1 MNMTEIIR
9 TKKIYEMGEIEASSN
24 SIKGTYRS
32 TNLMRQP
39 NAIIKSCLK
48 NKIAEIYGLEEKIK
62 LIDYISELALYYP
75 QKDSIVVISTV
86 MALRWQNE
94 EEYSKKWE
102 FEDYISYIFE
112 EHSNTAD
119 ELMSYILGDKWKIFQ
134 KELEW
139 RPEKMKEYAR
149 KMIEGEM
156 ERLNGSSNLEK
167 EIEKHRDLSVK

>member
-1 MNMTEIIR
+1 MATN
-9 TKKIYEMGEIEASSN
+9 KIYEMGEREITST
-24 SIKGTYRS
+24 SIRGAYRS

-39 NAIIKSCLK
+39 NAIVKSCLK
-48 NKIAEIYGLEEKIK
+48 NKIAEIYDLEEKIK
-62 LIDYISELALYYP
+62 LMDYISELALDYP
-75 QKDSIVVISTV
+75 QKNSIEVISTA

-94 EEYSKKWE
+94 EEYLRKWD
-102 FEDYISYIFE
+102 FENYVSYIFE

>member
-1 MNMTEIIR
+1 MATN
-9 TKKIYEMGEIEASSN
+9 KIYEMGEREITST
-24 SIKGTYRS
+24 SIRGAYRS

-39 NAIIKSCLK
+39 NAIVKSCLK
-48 NKIAEIYGLEEKIK
+48 NKIAEIYDLEEKIK
-62 LIDYISELALYYP
+62 LMDYISELALDYP
-75 QKDSIVVISTV
+75 QKNSIEVISTA

-94 EEYSKKWE
+94 EEYLRKWD
-102 FEDYISYIFE
+102 FENYVSYIFE

-156 ERLNGSSNLEK
+156 EKLNGPSHLEK
-167 EIEKHRDLSVK
+167 EIEKHRYLSVK